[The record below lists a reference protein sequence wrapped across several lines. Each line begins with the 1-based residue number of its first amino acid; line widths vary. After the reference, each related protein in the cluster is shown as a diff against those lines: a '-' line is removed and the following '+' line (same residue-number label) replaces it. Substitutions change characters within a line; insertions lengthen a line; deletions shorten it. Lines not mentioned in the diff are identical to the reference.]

1 MLLLKKQGFDSHAE
15 QLSDNLAETWF
26 DKKEEFPKIK
36 EPEEIQLQSTH
47 NWDEILNTHQ
57 LQTIDVRH
65 FPMP

>member
-1 MLLLKKQGFDSHAE
+1 LQAGQVLKIINTFEPTPLMLLLKKQGFDSHAE

-47 NWDEILNTHQ
+47 N
-57 LQTIDVRH
+57 
-65 FPMP
+65 